1 MYIALQS
8 CWLICCSN
16 LPHDCILLVLVS
28 WFYKRADY
36 CTSMVRVSCGIYAG
50 TLVYSSLREI
60 LYATE

>member
-8 CWLICCSN
+8 CCLICCSN
-16 LPHDCILLVLVS
+16 LLYDCILLVLVS

-36 CTSMVRVSCGIYAG
+36 CTSMVLVSIARKVYM
-50 TLVYSSLREI
+50 LVYSSLREI